1 MAEIKHIMAE
11 HFDES
16 VALMQFAFQM
26 NLSPE
31 RIEKDRKYHKPEREY
46 GLFDDNDRLLTKLT
60 VLPLE
65 AWIRGRKLAMGGIAG
80 VASWPDARRQGGVS
94 KLLLHAFARMKDQG
108 QSLSMLAPFS
118 FAFYRKFGYELTI
131 ERKKYTLET
140 KHLPPRVK
148 TPGTVRIVP
157 KEQGTLEP
165 VYAAFA
171 AGFEGTLTRDAEVW
185 ERRLL
190 SKPGIAAVYYDE
202 AGKAQGYM
210 LYEVSEQT
218 MKVNDWAVLTEDART
233 AMWSYAA
240 NHDSM
245 IKQLTITVPTDDSLS
260 FLVPDPRFKQ
270 EIEPY
275 FMSRIVDAEKFVAQY
290 SFAAAGRDSVVALA
304 VEDVQASWNAGDYRL
319 CIAADGAAW
328 LERAEAGAGPD
339 PDGLRCDI
347 ATLTAMLVGGRR
359 PEWLHWIGRL
369 QGPDDLIAELERR
382 VPMQRPYLAD
392 FF

>member
-1 MAEIKHIMAE
+1 MAEIKHITAE
-11 HFDES
+11 RYDES
-16 VALMQFAFQM
+16 IALMQFAFQM
-26 NLSPE
+26 NLSAE
-31 RIEKDRKYHKPEREY
+31 RIEKDREYHKPEREY
-46 GLFDDNDRLLTKLT
+46 GLFDDNGRLLSRLT

-65 AWIRGRKLAMGGIAG
+65 AWIRGRKLAMGGVAG

-94 KLLLHAFARMKDQG
+94 KLLQHAFARMKDQG

-140 KHLPPRVK
+140 KHLPPRMK

-171 AGFEGTLTRDAEVW
+171 AGFDGMLTRGAEVW

-202 AGKAQGYM
+202 ADKPQGYM

-245 IKQLTITVPTDDSLS
+245 IKQMTITVPTDDSLS
-260 FLVPDPRFKQ
+260 FIVSDPRFKQ

-290 SFAAAGRDSVVALA
+290 PFSAAGRDSVMALA
-304 VEDVQASWNAGDYRL
+304 VEDAQAPWNDGEYRL
-319 CIAADGAAW
+319 SIAADGTAR
-328 LERAEAGAGPD
+328 LERTGDGSGAA
-339 PDGLRCDI
+339 GLRCDI

-359 PEWLHWIGRL
+359 PEWLHGIGRL
-369 QGPDDLIAELERR
+369 QGADDLIAELERR